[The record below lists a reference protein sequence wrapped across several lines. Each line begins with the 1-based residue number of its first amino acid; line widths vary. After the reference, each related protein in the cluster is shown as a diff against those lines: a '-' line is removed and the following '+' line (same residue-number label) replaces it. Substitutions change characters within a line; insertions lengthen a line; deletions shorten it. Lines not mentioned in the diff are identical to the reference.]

1 MNETPVGRD
10 ESGRFV
16 KADQD
21 TRPPDI
27 EHDYHPFAV
36 RLFGWTRSSR
46 LLLILTGLT
55 LILLAAVIGLSAGPR
70 QVSDDLRDMTGFY
83 AVLGGLSV
91 LFFLVAGII
100 LRTVLGRNFDYYGE
114 AETQPDDVEAR
125 L

>member
-1 MNETPVGRD
+1 MSDTPVGRD

-27 EHDYHPFAV
+27 EHDYHPLAL

-46 LLLILTGLT
+46 VLVILTGLT
-55 LILLAAVIGLSAGPR
+55 LVLLVAVIGLSAGPR

-83 AVLGGLSV
+83 AALGGLSV
-91 LFFLVAGII
+91 FFFLVAGFI
-100 LRTVLGRNFDYYGE
+100 LRALLGRNPDYYGE